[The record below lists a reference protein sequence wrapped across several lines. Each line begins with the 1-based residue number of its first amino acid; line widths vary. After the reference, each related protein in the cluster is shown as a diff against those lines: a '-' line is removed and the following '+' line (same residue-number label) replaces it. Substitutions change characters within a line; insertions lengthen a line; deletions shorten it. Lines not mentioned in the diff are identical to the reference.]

1 MLYNGIVGVLGLE
14 QGKDWV
20 RVRRDLTDDQISRIY
35 SLYEALWPR
44 ETDLLQLLPKPDGIA
59 RAVYTGS
66 IHPTAITE
74 FALGA
79 SLYFGELIIE
89 HPFVHAGTVKKDFSP
104 IENPRAYR
112 HEFLKSVFLF
122 LTVMPLVGTGLVN
135 LVPDP
140 CNFDVHLRDQM
151 LHMARSRSVGIEI
164 NPRED
169 ARLEQLMREDLQRSL
184 MSLPR
189 EVLQSQLLKVSPDL
203 DEEQLE
209 EALQHIERHKE
220 RDPLAVLQEGSL
232 TGGEESGQFSV
243 MTLAP
248 NFEMTMYLAQATGSC
263 IVTDRIS
270 RWKEIRRTLHQRAIW
285 SDAGLSTLARSI
297 MGSTFAFPQDVADIG
312 KLASDKTF
320 DTYPALM
327 RDTFKYLSKL
337 DAHGPKPN
345 LEANLAARFARAHSS
360 AQAVIRK
367 AQIPAREAR
376 IFCVFPPGGVQ
387 DNTVNRLLLMSS
399 SEKHLASVPM
409 AFFIEG
415 QALRAT
421 NE

>member
-1 MLYNGIVGVLGLE
+1 MTRSAPE
-14 QGKDWV
+14 KW
-20 RVRRDLTDDQISRIY
+20 S
-35 SLYEALWPR
+35 
-44 ETDLLQLLPKPDGIA
+44 
-59 RAVYTGS
+59 
-66 IHPTAITE
+66 
-74 FALGA
+74 
-79 SLYFGELIIE
+79 
-89 HPFVHAGTVKKDFSP
+89 
-104 IENPRAYR
+104 
-112 HEFLKSVFLF
+112 
-122 LTVMPLVGTGLVN
+122 VMPLVGTGLVN

-140 CNFDVHLRDQM
+140 CNLDVHLRDQM
-151 LHMARSRSVGIEI
+151 LHMARSRSAGIEI
-164 NPRED
+164 NPQED

-189 EVLQSQLLKVSPDL
+189 EVLRPQLLKASPDL

-209 EALQHIERHKE
+209 EALQDIERHKE

-232 TGGEESGQFSV
+232 SGGEEGGQFSV
-243 MTLAP
+243 MKLAP
-248 NFEMTMYLAQATGSC
+248 NFEMAMYLAQVTGSC

-270 RWKEIRRTLHQRAIW
+270 RWKEIRGALHQRAIW

-297 MGSTFAFPQDVADIG
+297 KGSTFAFPQDVADIG
-312 KLASDKTF
+312 MLASEKTF
-320 DTYPALM
+320 GTYPALM

-337 DAHGPKPN
+337 GVHGPKPN
-345 LEANLAARFARAHSS
+345 LEANLAARFARAHTP
-360 AQAVIRK
+360 AQAFIRK

-376 IFCVFPPGGVQ
+376 ISCVFPLGGVQ

-399 SEKHLASVPM
+399 SERHLPSVPM